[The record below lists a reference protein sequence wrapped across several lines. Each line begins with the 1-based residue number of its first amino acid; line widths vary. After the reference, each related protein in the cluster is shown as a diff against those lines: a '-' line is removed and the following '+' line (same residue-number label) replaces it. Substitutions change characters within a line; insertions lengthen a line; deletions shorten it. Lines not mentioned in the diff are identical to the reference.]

1 VTAGPEGGRLG
12 CWLFAVGE
20 VAFFGAL
27 VSSREVERLPGGLYV
42 AAGPHLVKYPKSD
55 SMSSITVTFPKTATL
70 PAELRDDPER
80 ARYLIVGGLYQQGR
94 ISRREAAALTG
105 DAEVEF
111 VSKLERYG
119 FQASGRAD
127 TQATSSG
134 EPKTRWQALAERL
147 DQEGFLDGRSEE
159 AEDLLAECRLTF

>member
-1 VTAGPEGGRLG
+1 
-12 CWLFAVGE
+12 
-20 VAFFGAL
+20 
-27 VSSREVERLPGGLYV
+27 
-42 AAGPHLVKYPKSD
+42 
-55 SMSSITVTFPKTATL
+55 MSSITVTFPETATL

-105 DAEVEF
+105 DAETEF
-111 VSKLERYG
+111 VAKLERYG
-119 FQASGRAD
+119 FQASGRAG

-134 EPKTRWQALAERL
+134 KPKTRWQALAERL